1 VPSDGINGGGDEL
14 PQGARDNVQPQVV
27 AQGWRG
33 RHDYNDRTSCPL
45 PSTAYDLSLLAGGD
59 ERDGEQRPG
68 PGASRLEPHQ

>member
-1 VPSDGINGGGDEL
+1 MFSRRWLLKAGAAGMITTTGL
-14 PQGARDNVQPQVV
+14 PA
-27 AQGWRG
+27 
-33 RHDYNDRTSCPL
+33 PL